1 MYNPKDNLKKW
12 RLNFVQ
18 SCELEQSS
26 IGEEN
31 EIYRPVKTKRRARN
45 SKLDNLL
52 MLDIPPTYRE
62 VENSQEALEMRKL
75 RSMYC
80 PEEDPVLTEMWRSG
94 VCDADVDSGL
104 KSVSTISPL
113 TSGKSLSTGFRRS
126 TTINQ
131 SRRRRTQKTEEESEA
146 LYEARSSKKRVSGDV
161 LKIQQ
166 SEQSMVTSRYD
177 LILNRIR
184 DTETVNIQTATKF
197 IDIDSYVYT

>member
-1 MYNPKDNLKKW
+1 MYNPKDNSRKW

-26 IGEEN
+26 FCVGAN
-31 EIYRPVKTKRRARN
+31 EINNPSVKTKRRPRN
-45 SKLDNLL
+45 RKLDNLL
-52 MLDIPPTYRE
+52 MIDIPPTFRE
-62 VENSQEALEMRKL
+62 VETSQEASEMRKL

-94 VCDADVDSGL
+94 VCDADVGSGI

-113 TSGKSLSTGFRRS
+113 TSGKSLGSGFRRS
-126 TTINQ
+126 DTQ
-131 SRRRRTQKTEEESEA
+131 KRRRRTQKREEESEA
-146 LYEARSSKKRVSGDV
+146 LFDSRSSKKSGVGDV

-166 SEQSMVTSRYD
+166 ADQSSVTSRYN
-177 LILNRIR
+177 LILNRMR
-184 DTETVNIQTATKF
+184 ENDTVNVQTANKL